1 MLDDNGRVLPYLFE
15 ARKCGVIFD
24 VGQCAASLLFRQAV
38 PAMRQGFP
46 PDSISTDIC
55 VPKACWQA

>member
-1 MLDDNGRVLPYLFE
+1 
-15 ARKCGVIFD
+15 VIFD
-24 VGQCAASLLFRQAV
+24 VGQGAASLLFRQAV

-46 PDSISTDIC
+46 QDSISTDIC